1 MLDQNLF
8 HLNEKFNVFMNIE
21 QEDKE
26 RFQNIV
32 SWTGQMM
39 ELSVKEKLC
48 KGIFPKRGEIW
59 TCHFGENVGSEV
71 NKTRPCVILQ
81 NDIGNSKGTT
91 TIVAPIMSRKHRLPT
106 HVALEESDLV
116 YVETSISGT
125 VVAEQIRLISKARL
139 GRKCGEFSPEA
150 MIRIENAVALS
161 LDMNTAMK
169 RVIEEIEVAITS
181 ALSSTNLSDD
191 VKKDIS
197 ESIWRSVNHP
207 LLMTA

>member
-1 MLDQNLF
+1 MLDQNLY
-8 HLNEKFNVFMNIE
+8 HLNEKFNVLMNIE

-32 SWTGQMM
+32 SWAGQMM

-81 NDIGNSKGTT
+81 NDIGNAKGTT
-91 TIVAPIMSRKHRLPT
+91 SIVCPIMSRKNRLPT
-106 HVALEESDLV
+106 HVPLEESDLV

-139 GRKCGEFSPEA
+139 GRKCGEFSNEA
-150 MIRIENAVALS
+150 MMRIEGAVAHA
-161 LDMNTAMK
+161 LDLNQAMK
-169 RVIEEIEVAITS
+169 RVFTDIEVAINT
-181 ALSSTNLSDD
+181 ALSNTNLSENM
-191 VKKDIS
+191 KRDICD
-197 ESIWRSVNHP
+197 SIWKSVNHP